1 MDPPFLQAHK
11 PALSLQRTPS
21 TMMTTRA
28 LFLIAV
34 GLLCAQTAAETFD
47 VEFLVNLGPGKQ
59 DKFVVEVRPD
69 WAPLGATRFKEM
81 VEADF
86 FKGNRFFRVMED
98 FIAQFGIAGN
108 PSQASKWG
116 QMQDDE
122 GKVTAVK
129 GTLAFA
135 AKLSKDG
142 EKYGPLTGTPEAKE
156 MHKVAMVRVA
166 GEHSRATQMFINLKD
181 NGHFNQFGLVPFA
194 RVKPGGMSVVEQ
206 LYKEYGE
213 TAAGKGTGK
222 GPDQVRIIKEGNK
235 YLKTEFPN
243 LSYIISAR
251 ILGKQDL

>member
-1 MDPPFLQAHK
+1 
-11 PALSLQRTPS
+11 
-21 TMMTTRA
+21 MTA
-28 LFLIAV
+28 
-34 GLLCAQTAAETFD
+34 LCA
-47 VEFLVNLGPGKQ
+47 V
-59 DKFVVEVRPD
+59 
-69 WAPLGATRFKEM
+69 
-81 VEADF
+81 
-86 FKGNRFFRVMED
+86 
-98 FIAQFGIAGN
+98 
-108 PSQASKWG
+108 
-116 QMQDDE
+116 
-122 GKVTAVK
+122 
-129 GTLAFA
+129 
-135 AKLSKDG
+135 SKDG

-166 GEHSRATQMFINLKD
+166 GEHSRATQMFINLKVTSCHRAMCLLLLFSCILAMCKAYVRHPRVPTSMYSSSHILVTLRPPSPACPQD